1 MATNMPDTPQTPE
14 TPRKGSLLR
23 TVKAVAWGFFGV
35 RKNSD
40 YQEDIARLT
49 PLHIVAVGLV
59 AVALFVGALILLVN
73 YVVAA

>member
-1 MATNMPDTPQTPE
+1 MAADMPDKPE
-14 TPRKGSLLR
+14 PPRKGSLWR
-23 TVKAVAWGFFGV
+23 TLKAVAWGFFGV

-49 PLHIVAVGLV
+49 PLHIVIVGLV
-59 AVALFVGALILLVN
+59 AVACFVGALILLVK

>member
-1 MATNMPDTPQTPE
+1 M
-14 TPRKGSLLR
+14 
-23 TVKAVAWGFFGV
+23 GFFGV

-59 AVALFVGALILLVN
+59 AVVLFVSALILLVK

>member
-1 MATNMPDTPQTPE
+1 MSPTG
-14 TPRKGSLLR
+14 RGSIWR

-35 RKNSD
+35 RKDSA

-59 AVALFVGALILLVN
+59 AAIVFVVALIVLVRH
-73 YVVAA
+73 VVAA

>member
-1 MATNMPDTPQTPE
+1 MSPAAA
-14 TPRKGSLLR
+14 PRKGSIWR

-35 RKNSD
+35 RKNSA

-59 AVALFVGALILLVN
+59 AVALFVGALIVLVK